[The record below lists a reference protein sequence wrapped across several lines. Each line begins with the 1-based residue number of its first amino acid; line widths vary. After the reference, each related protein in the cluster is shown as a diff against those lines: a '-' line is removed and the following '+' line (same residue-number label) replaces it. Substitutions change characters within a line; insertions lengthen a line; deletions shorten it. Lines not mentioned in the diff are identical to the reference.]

1 MSDDEIPTDIS
12 QFEKEKRDNFSP
24 FLNSA
29 EAARRLKLSIH
40 TLNKWRHLGKGP
52 QFRDHG
58 RRIVYHI
65 DDLDSW
71 SKGKKRQKAHQY
83 NEKKQTSFND
93 GEAE

>member
-1 MSDDEIPTDIS
+1 MIDDEIP
-12 QFEKEKRDNFSP
+12 SP
-24 FLNSA
+24 FLNSV
-29 EAARRLKLSIH
+29 EAAKRLKLSVH

-71 SKGKKRQKAHQY
+71 SKGKKRQKARPY
-83 NEKKQTSFND
+83 FENKQASFDD
-93 GEAE
+93 GEAK